1 MVKKHDTYYPEVAAA
16 DDTLGEE
23 GGEHEDEGMR
33 IMLQAS
39 AALEVARIQR
49 IMRVENPGG
58 VGARHSM
65 GRNSDSFDGDSF
77 DGSDSFTMYTLDTGD
92 A

>member
-1 MVKKHDTYYPEVAAA
+1 MSLTEVAAA
-16 DDTLGEE
+16 DANLGEE

-49 IMRVENPGG
+49 ITRVESPANFKQ
-58 VGARHSM
+58 ASHNQR
-65 GRNSDSFDGDSF
+65 SDSFDEDSF
-77 DGSDSFTMYTLDTGD
+77 DGSDSFTMYTLETGD